1 MYTTGCSK
9 ETVTYHFS
17 LTGPEIKKN
26 GKTRWFLASLHREVL
41 IFWCLKRVRWKKSC
55 LSELGQNGGLALAW
69 IDITWA
75 ELSEKSPKTFKQ
87 LKPYFITAQI
97 NQKTPPI
104 TPKTTPDTR
113 DTNKHCKTSSDTLR
127 RPTETRRTPLK
138 RSQTPSHHL
147 CTTLEGK
154 IIFNLNLLRHQNIK
168 TTYVSFPKIIGFG
181 HLS

>member
-1 MYTTGCSK
+1 MIFGKLTLGGFDILMSK
-9 ETVTYHFS
+9 KIPV
-17 LTGPEIKKN
+17 
-26 GKTRWFLASLHREVL
+26 
-41 IFWCLKRVRWKKSC
+41 KKSC

-75 ELSEKSPKTFKQ
+75 ELSEKSPKTSKQ
-87 LKPYFITAQI
+87 LRPYFITAQI

-127 RPTETRRTPLK
+127 RPTETRWTPLK

-168 TTYVSFPKIIGFG
+168 TSLCKLAKNHWVWPFFLIFRSVREK
-181 HLS
+181 L